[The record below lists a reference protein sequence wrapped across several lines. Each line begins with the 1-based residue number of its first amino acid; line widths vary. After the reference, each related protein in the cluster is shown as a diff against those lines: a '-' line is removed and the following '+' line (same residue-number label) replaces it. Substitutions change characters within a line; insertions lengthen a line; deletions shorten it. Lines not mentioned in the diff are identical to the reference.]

1 MWNVVRGSYEVP
13 EVKTRRIIG
22 IFTEKGTIVLISKYS
37 TVLIGLNN
45 LLYCI
50 LKVLVET
57 FQNYSSLD
65 PPCSAEHPILINLQN
80 LVNFDLT
87 EAHNRPLSRKIDF
100 SRGPID

>member
-1 MWNVVRGSYEVP
+1 MWNVLRGSYEVP

-57 FQNYSSLD
+57 FQNYSS
-65 PPCSAEHPILINLQN
+65 
-80 LVNFDLT
+80 
-87 EAHNRPLSRKIDF
+87 
-100 SRGPID
+100 